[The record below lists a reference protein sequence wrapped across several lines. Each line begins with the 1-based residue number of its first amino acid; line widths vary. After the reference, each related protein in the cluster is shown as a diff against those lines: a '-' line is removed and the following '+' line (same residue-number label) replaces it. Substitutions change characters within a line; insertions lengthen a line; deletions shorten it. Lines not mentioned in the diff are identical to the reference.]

1 MNGIDNFAAVIYY
14 HLFRLY
20 VITGEPVYFYQ
31 AEFMQQNSK
40 SLMDWDGALGY
51 AYRSLTPEAS
61 TIADFNFHSATDGE
75 GVMGVWLPWQSV
87 ANAAPICDMLLT
99 FGKADVADFADIS
112 VEELYQ
118 KLFPKN

>member
-1 MNGIDNFAAVIYY
+1 MSGAAKFIGIRR
-14 HLFRLY
+14 HRL
-20 VITGEPVYFYQ
+20 
-31 AEFMQQNSK
+31 
-40 SLMDWDGALGY
+40 
-51 AYRSLTPEAS
+51 
-61 TIADFNFHSATDGE
+61 ATDGE

-99 FGKADVADFADIS
+99 FGKADVADFADIP